1 MAAEDPPSRR
11 RVRAGVSVAILALV
25 LVAGGGWAVARGD
38 LSGRPAAAVPEV
50 PTGTAAVTR
59 SDVAERQQVAGTIGY
74 SGSYTVVGQSQD
86 GGADGAPGAAGPT
99 GGIVTRLPAPGAVL
113 DRGRAVYE
121 LDGHP
126 VPLLYGARPAWRT
139 FRLGMADGPDVRQLE
154 ANLVVLGFDPDRAV
168 TVDGRY
174 GWATAAAVRRWQRAV
189 GRARTGAVPLGQV
202 VFLPGPIRV
211 ATVTATVGASVQ
223 PGAAILS
230 ATSTRPVVTVALAP
244 AFQHLVRRGNRVL
257 VTLPDGRTTR
267 GRVKDISR
275 VAVLPGTGNGQ
286 DQGGDGGDPG
296 QATVS
301 VTIGLANPRAAANLD
316 QAPVQVAITTQA
328 SRAVLTVPIN
338 ALLAQPGGGHAV
350 EVVQGGTRR
359 RVAVRTGLFDD
370 TAGLVEIAGPGLAQG
385 TTVQVPSP

>member
-1 MAAEDPPSRR
+1 MAAEDPASRR

-38 LSGRPAAAVPEV
+38 LSGRSAAAVPEV
-50 PTGTAAVTR
+50 PTGTATVTR

-86 GGADGAPGAAGPT
+86 GGADGVSGAAGPT

-211 ATVTATVGASVQ
+211 ATVTATVGASVE

-257 VTLPDGRTTR
+257 VTLPDGTTTR

-316 QAPVQVAITTQA
+316 QASVQVAITTQA
-328 SRAVLTVPIN
+328 SRAVLTVPI
-338 ALLAQPGGGHAV
+338 
-350 EVVQGGTRR
+350 
-359 RVAVRTGLFDD
+359 
-370 TAGLVEIAGPGLAQG
+370 
-385 TTVQVPSP
+385 